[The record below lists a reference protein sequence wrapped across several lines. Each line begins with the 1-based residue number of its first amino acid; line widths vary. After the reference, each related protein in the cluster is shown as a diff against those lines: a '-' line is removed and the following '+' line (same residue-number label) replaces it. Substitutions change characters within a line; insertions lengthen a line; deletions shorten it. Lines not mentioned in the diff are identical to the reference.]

1 MGPPV
6 VSWLW
11 ALAAAGALYER
22 CGLLSRAEARLLLL
36 VATPKDS
43 RAGEWGGGAAAEAPR
58 VAGPT
63 SESAFFLLI
72 FNNLYGNN

>member
-43 RAGEWGGGAAAEAPR
+43 RAGEWAGGAC
-58 VAGPT
+58 
-63 SESAFFLLI
+63 
-72 FNNLYGNN
+72 

>member
-1 MGPPV
+1 MLKSPCVGPPV

-43 RAGEWGGGAAAEAPR
+43 RAGEWGGGLRQKHHALPALPPKAL
-58 VAGPT
+58 
-63 SESAFFLLI
+63 FF
-72 FNNLYGNN
+72 Y